1 MTKTKKPPRHRRRTI
16 FIGCLFLLWLA
27 AVGVRAGYLQ
37 LYKGPGLSD
46 EAADQYTR
54 ELRLRAKRGTIFD
67 RNHQA
72 MAVSIE
78 TTSVAAYPALITDR
92 QAGKTI
98 RNLATALN
106 LQPGTISQLLS
117 SNRSF
122 VWLKRQATPKEVAA
136 VKALE
141 LKGIDYL
148 SEHARFYPNTTAAAQ
163 VLGFVG
169 IDGRGLEGLEFNYN
183 KDLMGTD
190 RKITILRD
198 AKGRGFHAEQSA
210 ESLGRSG
217 NNIVLTIDG
226 QIQFFAEQAL
236 AEAVEKSK
244 ALSGM
249 ALVMEPHSGAILA
262 LANYPFFNPNDFG
275 KFDPATWRNRAIT
288 DAFEPGST
296 MKIFSAAA
304 ALENRVV
311 TPSSIFFCENGKYTV
326 GGHQIHD
333 TKSHGWLSVQQI
345 VKYSSNIGMVKLVE
359 QLGRKEL
366 HSQLKNFGFGIPTH
380 IDCPGEA
387 GGSLSNF
394 KRWTSVDTGAIAF
407 GQGLSVTALQLVSA
421 AAALANDGRL
431 VQPFIVQAITD
442 PSGTPIYTATV
453 KTTNQAVSVET
464 ATTMRRIMRTV
475 ITEGGTGVQ
484 ADIEGYAVCGKTGTA
499 QKIEKD
505 GSYAQ
510 DRYIASFVGLVP
522 THQPALAI
530 LVVVDEPKGDHYG
543 GTVAAPAFRRIA
555 KEALAYLN
563 IAPDKSWQNLQVAG
577 GGKTKG

>member
-1 MTKTKKPPRHRRRTI
+1 MTKTKKPQRHKRRTI
-16 FIGCLFLLWLA
+16 IVGCLFILWLS

-37 LYKGPGLSD
+37 LFKGPGLSD
-46 EAADQYTR
+46 EAAGQYTR
-54 ELRLRAKRGTIFD
+54 ELRLRAKRGTIYD

-78 TTSVAAYPALITDR
+78 TTSVAAYPALFADR
-92 QAGKTI
+92 KTSKTI
-98 RNLATALN
+98 RSLAKALN
-106 LQPGTISQLLS
+106 MTSSAISRQLDS
-117 SNRSF
+117 KRSF
-122 VWLKRQATPKEVAA
+122 VWLKRQATPKEVEA
-136 VKALE
+136 VQALE

-163 VLGFVG
+163 LLGFVG

-190 RKITILRD
+190 REITILRD
-198 AKGRGFHAEQSA
+198 AKGRGFHADQSA
-210 ESLGRSG
+210 ASLGKSG
-217 NNIVLTIDG
+217 NNIVLTIDS
-226 QIQFFAEQAL
+226 QIQFFAEEAL
-236 AEAVEKSK
+236 AEAVEQHK
-244 ALSGM
+244 ALSGI
-249 ALVMEPHSGAILA
+249 AIVMEPYSGAILA

-275 KFDPATWRNRAIT
+275 KYDAATWRNRAIT

-359 QLGRKEL
+359 QLGRKDL
-366 HSQLKNFGFGIPTH
+366 HNQLKQFGFGTPTQ

-394 KRWTSVDTGAIAF
+394 KRWTSVDTGAISF
-407 GQGLSVTALQLVSA
+407 GHGLSVTALQLVGA
-421 AAALANDGRL
+421 TAALANDGRL

-453 KTTNQAVSVET
+453 KTLRQAVSVET
-464 ATTMRRIMRTV
+464 AVTMRKIMRTV

-499 QKIEKD
+499 QKLKND
-505 GSYAQ
+505 GTYAQ

-522 THQPALAI
+522 THHPTLAI
-530 LVVVDEPKGDHYG
+530 LVVVDEPKGSYYG

-563 IAPDKSWQNLQVAG
+563 IAPDKTWQKLQVAG